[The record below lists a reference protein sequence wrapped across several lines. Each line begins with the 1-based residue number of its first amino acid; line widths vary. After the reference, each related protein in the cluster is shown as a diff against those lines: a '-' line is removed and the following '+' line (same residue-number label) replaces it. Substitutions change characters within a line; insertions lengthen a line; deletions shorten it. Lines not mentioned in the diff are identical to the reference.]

1 MNDAELV
8 VQEAQRWLQFSAEDL
23 DVAQRLLADRSPA
36 PRHVCWLSQQAAEKA
51 LKAALVLEEIDFPYT
66 HDLNALRNLLPDI
79 WPVRFVHPDLTQL
92 NQWAVE
98 ARYPGEWPEATES
111 DAVRAE
117 SQARATRDSVVAE
130 FQRRSINVDQSAK

>member
-8 VQEAQRWLQFSAEDL
+8 VQEVRRWLQFSAEDL
-23 DVAQRLLADRSPA
+23 DVAQRLLTDRLSA

-66 HDLNALRNLLPDI
+66 HDLNVLRNLLPDSWI
-79 WPVRFVHPDLTQL
+79 LRPDHSELADLTE
-92 NQWAVE
+92 WAVE

-117 SQARATRDSVVAE
+117 SEARATRDSVVTE
-130 FQRRSINVDQSAK
+130 FQRRDINVDQSAK